1 MLRTHAR
8 IWIGLLACLLMQVG
22 LMLGVSTAQATSQTQ
37 PPRHMSMHHMAHHQ
51 NADMA
56 GCCTTTAFQ
65 TIPHPQPSSDGC
77 CHTHTVSTEPMLT
90 LTSIHPS
97 RPDHTA
103 SSAFALHVQNRFN
116 GMDWIPASPPPRP
129 RAI

>member
-22 LMLGVSTAQATSQTQ
+22 LMLGASTAQATTQTQ
-37 PPRHMSMHHMAHHQ
+37 PPHHMMMHHMAHHQ

-56 GCCTTTAFQ
+56 DCCTATALHAV
-65 TIPHPQPSSDGC
+65 PHSQPSSGGC
-77 CHTHTVSTEPMLT
+77 CHTHAVSTEPMLT
-90 LTSIHPS
+90 LTSVHPS
-97 RPDHTA
+97 APDRTG
-103 SSAFALHVQNRFN
+103 SNVFAPRAHDRFS
-116 GMDWIPASPPPRP
+116 GKDWIPASPPPRT